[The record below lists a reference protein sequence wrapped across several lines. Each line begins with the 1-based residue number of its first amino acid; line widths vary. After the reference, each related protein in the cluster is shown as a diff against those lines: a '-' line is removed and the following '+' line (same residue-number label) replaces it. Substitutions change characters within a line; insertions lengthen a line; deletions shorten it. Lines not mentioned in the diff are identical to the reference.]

1 MTIADPLGADPVAAD
16 LVAAATVGT
25 AHRAVDLAGL
35 PGPIRP
41 DLRPDEPAIALLD
54 AAALSALARRTVPA
68 SRGAPRQPTRP
79 APEAVAVVP
88 PVVRQVLAR
97 VDRQPALLIEAL
109 TLIHRAGLR
118 LPPDLVPTL
127 LDDAR
132 PAVVAAA
139 RPVTGEIGRLLT
151 TKNPRWAGGA
161 EPDPTV
167 RTIWDEGTVAERA
180 AWLRALRRTDPAAA
194 RDLLMDGFTRETAAT
209 RAELLGV
216 LAVGLTPADQDAL
229 RSAVGDRSTA
239 VVDVALG
246 LLTRLP
252 ESPLRRDMRALLG
265 RHLDVRRR
273 LVRTT
278 ATLTPLRPDEFA
290 PWPVPR
296 GDPWTA
302 LLGRVDPA
310 DWPSLVGGDPMPLIA
325 ADADELRPLTSGFR
339 AAALAFRHPGLA
351 RALVVAQLAV
361 ASARVPPKVDPE
373 LWAVLAPPD
382 VRELLER
389 LIDDRRVRADQVE
402 AVLAGVSRP
411 WPAALAR
418 SLARALPT
426 GGVAN
431 GPAPRSLWDLWA
443 TSTALPDCRE
453 VAGLARTIAER
464 ATGEA
469 ASALVTRASQAATL
483 LTVRAVLH
491 ETLCPP
497 GGNP

>member
-1 MTIADPLGADPVAAD
+1 MTTVDPVAAD

-35 PGPIRP
+35 PEPIRP
-41 DLRPDEPAIALLD
+41 NPLPDDPAVAVLD
-54 AAALSALARRTVPA
+54 AAALAALARRAVPA
-68 SRGAPRQPTRP
+68 SRDTPRQPTRP
-79 APEAVAVVP
+79 APEGLPVMP
-88 PVVRQVLAR
+88 QVVRQVLAR

-118 LPPDLVPTL
+118 LPPDLVPVL
-127 LDDAR
+127 LDDGR

-139 RPVTGEIGRLLT
+139 RPVIGEIGRLLMA
-151 TKNPRWAGGA
+151 KNSRWAAGA
-161 EPDPTV
+161 EPDPAD
-167 RTIWDEGTVAERA
+167 RRIWDEGTVAERA
-180 AWLRALRRTDPAAA
+180 GWLRALRRIDPAAA
-194 RDLLMDGFTRETAAT
+194 RDLLMDGFARESAAT

-216 LAVGLTPADQDAL
+216 LDVGLTAADQDFL
-229 RSAVGDRSTA
+229 LGAVGDRSRA

-252 ESPLRRDMRALLG
+252 GSPLRRDMRVLLG

-278 ATLTPLRPDEFA
+278 ATVSPLRPDEFA
-290 PWPVPR
+290 PWPVPA

-310 DWPSLVGGDPMPLIA
+310 DWPSVVGGDLLPLIA
-325 ADADELRPLTSGFR
+325 AGADELRPLGPGFR
-339 AAALAFRHPGLA
+339 AAALTFRHPGLA
-351 RALVVAQLAV
+351 RALVSAQLAL
-361 ASARVPPKVDPE
+361 ASARVPPVVDPE
-373 LWAVLAPPD
+373 LWGVLPPPD

-389 LIDDRRVRADQVE
+389 LLDDRRVRADQVA
-402 AVLAGVSRP
+402 AVLAGVTRP
-411 WPAALAR
+411 WPVALAR
-418 SLARALPT
+418 LLARWLPT
-426 GGVAN
+426 GGVAS
-431 GPAPRSLWDLWA
+431 GPAPRTVWDLWA
-443 TSTALPDCRE
+443 TSVALPDCRE